1 MRNFT
6 ISKLLFLF
14 VCLSVYVAFNANAN
28 STKFC
33 AATKEQREKKHPH
46 MRFAWAQTH
55 VHWNRNNEAYKRI
68 ESLHSVGPALPL
80 LLDLFRYIFGVSVL
94 SENRFVFLSDFRL
107 CSWQRMQF
115 FFSLVSV
122 FVCGAFVAAV
132 SEPTSIHFSVLFR
145 LHWNN
150 SVFFNRMT
158 TFRNFLFSLR
168 HTLNSFTKIKMPT
181 HRNVFH
187 LFSLCCWINSIFSV
201 FCLFLCEVYVYIIS
215 ISISNLVHKNTFTSR
230 IHTAAKQLIGQLSNY
245 KQILFFISLYLQ

>member
-33 AATKEQREKKHPH
+33 AATKEQRGKKHPH

-68 ESLHSVGPALPL
+68 ESLHSFGPALPL

-107 CSWQRMQF
+107 CSSLRMQF
-115 FFSLVSV
+115 FLVWWV
-122 FVCGAFVAAV
+122 FLFVVRLWQRFRINSFLRFV
-132 SEPTSIHFSVLFR
+132 SITLKIFL
-145 LHWNN
+145 
-150 SVFFNRMT
+150 
-158 TFRNFLFSLR
+158 FLFSIEWQLFKTFR
-168 HTLNSFTKIKMPT
+168 SRYDTLWTLPPNLKCPRIKT
-181 HRNVFH
+181 YFIYFH
-187 LFSLCCWINSIFSV
+187 CAV
-201 FCLFLCEVYVYIIS
+201 E
-215 ISISNLVHKNTFTSR
+215 
-230 IHTAAKQLIGQLSNY
+230 
-245 KQILFFISLYLQ
+245 